1 VTLTA
6 PVRRLFSP
14 LRERV
19 EENAGGPARAKV
31 IVLLG
36 AALAL
41 DSADKGTIGAVA
53 AELERHLGIT
63 HLQVGLLATISTAV
77 GALATVPVGMLTD
90 RFNRVRLLAFS
101 VVLWALAMVA
111 TGAAP
116 SYGIL
121 LLSRLALGAV
131 TATAG
136 PTLASLMGDLFPAR
150 ERAAMWG
157 LVLTGELAGG
167 GVGLLVSGDI
177 AGVLS
182 WRWAFWW
189 LVLPSAALAVA
200 LLRMLPE
207 PARGGQS
214 RLEPGASELLGADEV
229 EQDAEA
235 SPDAADGHDA
245 GGEAAARIVKQRGV
259 QPDPDLVLR
268 SDPAQLPLGAA
279 VRYVLRIRTNVILIA
294 ASAISYLFFAGV
306 QVFAVV
312 LLRSRYSLGQSAA
325 SSLAAVIGLGALAGV
340 IAGGRIADMLL
351 RRGRINARIVVGAA
365 AALIAAVVL
374 LPAFASPWLWLSLP
388 LLVLGAGAWSAANPA
403 LNAARLDIM
412 PPRLWGRAEGVRTFV
427 QMGAVAAAPLLFGLV
442 SQLLGGPSSSARG
455 ADHGNGTA
463 LALTF
468 IIMLVP
474 VVISGLVVL
483 RARSTYAR
491 DVATAVAS
499 ADFSGH

>member
-1 VTLTA
+1 M
-6 PVRRLFSP
+6 P
-14 LRERV
+14 
-19 EENAGGPARAKV
+19 AGR
-31 IVLLG
+31 
-36 AALAL
+36 
-41 DSADKGTIGAVA
+41 SADKGTIGAVA

-116 SYGIL
+116 SYGVL

-189 LVLPSAALAVA
+189 LVIPSAALAVA

-214 RLEPGASELLGADEV
+214 RLEPGASDLVGADEA
-229 EQDAEA
+229 EQDGEA
-235 SPDAADGHDA
+235 TATDSDGHDA
-245 GGEAAARIVKQRGV
+245 GAAARIVKQRGV
-259 QPDPDLVLR
+259 KPDLDLVLHG
-268 SDPAQLPLGAA
+268 DPAQLPLGAA

-312 LLRSRYSLGQSAA
+312 LLRSRYGLGQAAA

-340 IAGGRIADMLL
+340 IAGGRLADTLL

-374 LPAFASPWLWLSLP
+374 LPAFASPWLWVSLP

-455 ADHGNGTA
+455 AEHGNGTA

-474 VVISGLVVL
+474 VAISGLVVL

-499 ADFSGH
+499 ADVSGH

>member
-1 VTLTA
+1 
-6 PVRRLFSP
+6 
-14 LRERV
+14 
-19 EENAGGPARAKV
+19 V

-116 SYGIL
+116 SYGVL

-189 LVLPSAALAVA
+189 LVIPSAALAVA

-214 RLEPGASELLGADEV
+214 RLEPGASDLVGADEA
-229 EQDAEA
+229 EQDGEA
-235 SPDAADGHDA
+235 TATDSDGHDA
-245 GGEAAARIVKQRGV
+245 GAAARIVKQRGV
-259 QPDPDLVLR
+259 KPDLDLVLHG
-268 SDPAQLPLGAA
+268 DPAQLPLGAA

-312 LLRSRYSLGQSAA
+312 LLRSRYGLGQAAA

-340 IAGGRIADMLL
+340 IAGGRLADTLL

-374 LPAFASPWLWLSLP
+374 LPAFASPWLWVSLP

-455 ADHGNGTA
+455 AEHGNGTA

-474 VVISGLVVL
+474 VAISGLVVL

-499 ADFSGH
+499 ADVSGH

>member
-1 VTLTA
+1 
-6 PVRRLFSP
+6 
-14 LRERV
+14 
-19 EENAGGPARAKV
+19 
-31 IVLLG
+31 
-36 AALAL
+36 
-41 DSADKGTIGAVA
+41 
-53 AELERHLGIT
+53 
-63 HLQVGLLATISTAV
+63 LLATISTAV

-116 SYGIL
+116 SYGVL

-189 LVLPSAALAVA
+189 LVIPSAALAVA

-214 RLEPGASELLGADEV
+214 RLEPGASDLVGADEA
-229 EQDAEA
+229 EQDGEA
-235 SPDAADGHDA
+235 TATDSDGHDA
-245 GGEAAARIVKQRGV
+245 GAAARIVKQRGV
-259 QPDPDLVLR
+259 KPDLDLVLHG
-268 SDPAQLPLGAA
+268 DPAQLPLGAA

-312 LLRSRYSLGQSAA
+312 LLRSRYGLGQAAA

-340 IAGGRIADMLL
+340 IAGGRLADTLL

-374 LPAFASPWLWLSLP
+374 LPAFASPWLWVSLP

-455 ADHGNGTA
+455 AEHGNGTA

-474 VVISGLVVL
+474 VAISGLVVL

-499 ADFSGH
+499 ADVSGH

>member
-1 VTLTA
+1 
-6 PVRRLFSP
+6 
-14 LRERV
+14 
-19 EENAGGPARAKV
+19 
-31 IVLLG
+31 
-36 AALAL
+36 
-41 DSADKGTIGAVA
+41 
-53 AELERHLGIT
+53 
-63 HLQVGLLATISTAV
+63 LLATISTAV

-116 SYGIL
+116 SYGVL
-121 LLSRLALGAV
+121 FLSRLALGAV

-189 LVLPSAALAVA
+189 LVIPSAALAVA

-214 RLEPGASELLGADEV
+214 RLEPGASDLVGADEA
-229 EQDAEA
+229 EQDGEA
-235 SPDAADGHDA
+235 TATDSDGHDA
-245 GGEAAARIVKQRGV
+245 GAAARIVKQRGV
-259 QPDPDLVLR
+259 KPDLDLVLHG
-268 SDPAQLPLGAA
+268 DPAQLPLGAA

-312 LLRSRYSLGQSAA
+312 LLRSRYGLGQAAA

-340 IAGGRIADMLL
+340 IAGGRLADTLL

-374 LPAFASPWLWLSLP
+374 LPAFASPWLWVSLP

-455 ADHGNGTA
+455 AEHGNGTA

-474 VVISGLVVL
+474 VAISGLVVL

-499 ADFSGH
+499 ADVSGH

>member
-1 VTLTA
+1 
-6 PVRRLFSP
+6 
-14 LRERV
+14 
-19 EENAGGPARAKV
+19 
-31 IVLLG
+31 
-36 AALAL
+36 
-41 DSADKGTIGAVA
+41 
-53 AELERHLGIT
+53 
-63 HLQVGLLATISTAV
+63 
-77 GALATVPVGMLTD
+77 
-90 RFNRVRLLAFS
+90 
-101 VVLWALAMVA
+101 
-111 TGAAP
+111 
-116 SYGIL
+116 
-121 LLSRLALGAV
+121 
-131 TATAG
+131 
-136 PTLASLMGDLFPAR
+136 MGDLFPAR

-189 LVLPSAALAVA
+189 LVIPSAALAVA

-214 RLEPGASELLGADEV
+214 RLEPGASDLVGADEA
-229 EQDAEA
+229 EQDGEA
-235 SPDAADGHDA
+235 TATDSDGHDA
-245 GGEAAARIVKQRGV
+245 GAAARIVKQRGV
-259 QPDPDLVLR
+259 KPDLDLVLHG
-268 SDPAQLPLGAA
+268 DPAQLPLGAA

-312 LLRSRYSLGQSAA
+312 LLRSRYGLGQAAA

-340 IAGGRIADMLL
+340 IAGGRLADTLL

-374 LPAFASPWLWLSLP
+374 LPAFASPWLWVSLP

-455 ADHGNGTA
+455 AEHGNGTA

-474 VVISGLVVL
+474 VAISGLVVL

-499 ADFSGH
+499 ADVSGH

>member
-1 VTLTA
+1 
-6 PVRRLFSP
+6 
-14 LRERV
+14 
-19 EENAGGPARAKV
+19 
-31 IVLLG
+31 
-36 AALAL
+36 
-41 DSADKGTIGAVA
+41 
-53 AELERHLGIT
+53 
-63 HLQVGLLATISTAV
+63 
-77 GALATVPVGMLTD
+77 
-90 RFNRVRLLAFS
+90 
-101 VVLWALAMVA
+101 VLWALAMVA

-116 SYGIL
+116 SYGVL

-189 LVLPSAALAVA
+189 LVIPSAALAVA

-214 RLEPGASELLGADEV
+214 RLEPGASDLVGADEA
-229 EQDAEA
+229 EQDGEA
-235 SPDAADGHDA
+235 TATDSDGHDA
-245 GGEAAARIVKQRGV
+245 GAAARIVKQRGV
-259 QPDPDLVLR
+259 KPDLDLVLHG
-268 SDPAQLPLGAA
+268 DPAQLPLGAA

-312 LLRSRYSLGQSAA
+312 LLRSRYGLGQAAA

-340 IAGGRIADMLL
+340 IAGGRLADTLL

-374 LPAFASPWLWLSLP
+374 LPAFASPWLWVSLP

-455 ADHGNGTA
+455 AEHGNGTA

-474 VVISGLVVL
+474 VAISGLVVL

-499 ADFSGH
+499 ADVSGH

>member
-1 VTLTA
+1 LVTLTA

-14 LRERV
+14 LRQRV

-116 SYGIL
+116 SSGVL
-121 LLSRLALGAV
+121 LLSRLALGVV

-189 LVLPSAALAVA
+189 LVIPSVALAVA

-214 RLEPGASELLGADEV
+214 RLEPGASELVGADEA
-229 EQDAEA
+229 EQDGEA
-235 SPDAADGHDA
+235 SVDAVDGHDA
-245 GGEAAARIVKQRGV
+245 GAAARIVKQRGV
-259 QPDPDLVLR
+259 KPDLDLVLHG
-268 SDPAQLPLGAA
+268 DPAQLPLGAA

-312 LLRSRYSLGQSAA
+312 LLRSRYGLGQAAA

-340 IAGGRIADMLL
+340 IAGGRLADTLL

-374 LPAFASPWLWLSLP
+374 LPAFASPWLWVSLP

-455 ADHGNGTA
+455 AEHGNGTA

-474 VVISGLVVL
+474 VAISGLVVL

-499 ADFSGH
+499 ADVSGH

>member
-1 VTLTA
+1 LVTLTA

-14 LRERV
+14 LRQRV

-116 SYGIL
+116 SYGVL

-189 LVLPSAALAVA
+189 LVIPSAALAVA

-214 RLEPGASELLGADEV
+214 RLEPGASDLVGADEA
-229 EQDAEA
+229 EQDGEA
-235 SPDAADGHDA
+235 TATDSDGHDA
-245 GGEAAARIVKQRGV
+245 GAAARIVKQRGV
-259 QPDPDLVLR
+259 KPDLDLVLHG
-268 SDPAQLPLGAA
+268 DPAQLPLGAA

-312 LLRSRYSLGQSAA
+312 LLRSRYGLGQAAA

-340 IAGGRIADMLL
+340 IAGGRLADTLL

-374 LPAFASPWLWLSLP
+374 LPAFASPWLWVSLP

-455 ADHGNGTA
+455 AEHGNGTA

-474 VVISGLVVL
+474 VAISGLVVL

-499 ADFSGH
+499 ADVSGH

>member
-1 VTLTA
+1 LVTLTA

-116 SYGIL
+116 SYGVL

-189 LVLPSAALAVA
+189 LVIPSAALAVA

-214 RLEPGASELLGADEV
+214 RLEPGASDLVGADEA
-229 EQDAEA
+229 EQDGEA
-235 SPDAADGHDA
+235 TATDSDGHDA
-245 GGEAAARIVKQRGV
+245 GAAARIVKQRGV
-259 QPDPDLVLR
+259 KPDLDLVLHG
-268 SDPAQLPLGAA
+268 DPAQLPLGAA

-312 LLRSRYSLGQSAA
+312 LLRSRYGLGQAAA

-340 IAGGRIADMLL
+340 IAGGRLADTLL

-374 LPAFASPWLWLSLP
+374 LPAFASPWLWVSLP

-455 ADHGNGTA
+455 AEHGNGTA

-474 VVISGLVVL
+474 VAISGLVVL

-499 ADFSGH
+499 ADVSGH